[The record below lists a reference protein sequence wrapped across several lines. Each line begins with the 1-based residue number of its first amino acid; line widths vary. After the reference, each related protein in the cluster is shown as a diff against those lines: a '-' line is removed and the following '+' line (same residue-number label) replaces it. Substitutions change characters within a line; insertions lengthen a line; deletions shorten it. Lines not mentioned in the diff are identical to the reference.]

1 MAQKFM
7 NIMTKTG
14 MADFV
19 NAQVY
24 SQKVPFTHMAVGDG
38 GGNEVQIDENRT
50 ALVREVFRSPI
61 SSITADEDNPNWLRV
76 QAIIPANVG
85 GWYIREVGLIGGL
98 NDDISQ
104 TPETPGSKLLFY
116 GNHPESYKPNVSEG
130 TSKDVVITMIIQVAN
145 TELVNF
151 SIDPSMAVAT
161 TESVDKK
168 LAAHKAETS
177 PHPNRYAP
185 IAHVN
190 DENAHGNLKHYN
202 DPAAH
207 TKLFSLLKEALEE
220 ADGMLEADLKNYT
233 NTKVQEFVAASTA
246 LINASAII
254 WKTGLGRYGE
264 DVIGQTVYHYGARF
278 TRQNNTTFDVDLYQ
292 VIVNCHCNCDC
303 GCGGGE

>member
-7 NIMTKTG
+7 NIMTKAG

-38 GGNEVQIDENRT
+38 GGNEVQINENRT
-50 ALVREVFRSPI
+50 ALVGEVFRSPV
-61 SSITADEDNPNWLRV
+61 SSIKADEDNPNWLRV
-76 QAIIPANVG
+76 QATIPANVG

-130 TSKDVVITMIIQVAN
+130 TSKDVVITVIIQVAN

-168 LAAHKAETS
+168 LAAHKEETA

-190 DENAHGNLKHYN
+190 DENAHGNLKHYS

-207 TKLFSLLKEALEE
+207 TELFSGLKTALET
-220 ADGMLEADLKNYT
+220 ADSALEGALKSYT
-233 NTKVQEFVAASTA
+233 DQKVANFVASSTA
-246 LINASAII
+246 LVNAEAYTDMYNTN
-254 WKTGLGRYGE
+254 TG
-264 DVIGQTVYHYGARF
+264 IRF
-278 TRQNNTTFDVDLYQ
+278 TRQNGSKFDVNIYALS
-292 VIVNCHCNCDC
+292 VCNCDC
-303 GCGGGE
+303 DVCSGGGP